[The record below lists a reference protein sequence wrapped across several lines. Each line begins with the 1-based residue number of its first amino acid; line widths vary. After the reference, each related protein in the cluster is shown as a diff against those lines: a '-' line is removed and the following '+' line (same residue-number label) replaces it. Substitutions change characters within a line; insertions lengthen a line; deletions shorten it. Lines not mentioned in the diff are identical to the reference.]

1 MAETG
6 EGLLLTGSV
15 IFYYL
20 RIKGLQIIDTSFASP
35 CHFCRHLYSNVITIY
50 CCIVG
55 SLEDESETSPPQAG
69 RLSLL
74 VLLLREKGNVYT
86 GFDLGRIRAQG
97 SSMEQIYE
105 LTALRSIREIH
116 IAVRDL
122 ENQAAATSK
131 RYKKGIKTLLGEVS
145 AIEAS
150 LDDGGV
156 IEGMEPWNIQSEQIK
171 SLISN
176 PVLSNI
182 EEDNLI

>member
-1 MAETG
+1 
-6 EGLLLTGSV
+6 
-15 IFYYL
+15 
-20 RIKGLQIIDTSFASP
+20 
-35 CHFCRHLYSNVITIY
+35 
-50 CCIVG
+50 
-55 SLEDESETSPPQAG
+55 
-69 RLSLL
+69 
-74 VLLLREKGNVYT
+74 
-86 GFDLGRIRAQG
+86 
-97 SSMEQIYE
+97 MEQIYE

-145 AIEAS
+145 AVEAS

-182 EEDNLI
+182 GEDNLI